1 MTEPMIV
8 PGLIGGLLIGLAV
21 VFMMAT
27 LGRVVGISGIVDS
40 LIPPKMAADKIWRL
54 TFIAGLLLGPLVV
67 ALATGESGIG
77 RVTDHVPLAVLAGL
91 LMGVGTVIG
100 SGCTSGHGVCGIAR
114 FSRRSLAATGIFML
128 TGIIT
133 VAVIRHLF

>member
-1 MTEPMIV
+1 MIV
-8 PGLIGGLLIGLAV
+8 PGLIGGLMIGLAV

-40 LIPPKMAADKIWRL
+40 LIPPRMAPDKIWRL
-54 TFIAGLLLGPLVV
+54 TFIAGLLLGPLLV

-77 RVTDHVPLAVLAGL
+77 RVADHVPLAVLAGL
-91 LMGVGTVIG
+91 LVGVGTVIG

-114 FSRRSLAATGIFML
+114 FSRRSLVATGVFMVA
-128 TGIIT
+128 GIVT
-133 VAVIRHLF
+133 VAIMRHVI